1 MGLCWTPGGKM
12 MSLMVMAL
20 LSASA
25 ATAERTEAQTKVFTL
40 EGAIRQALDE
50 SFDLKDARFD
60 LEVANEQVSEAWGS
74 LYPQVDFSASYTRN
88 LTVAENFLP
97 AIIFDPTADPDEL
110 VPVRFGAD
118 NIWQTSITVEQA
130 LFKPEVFVGLGAAG
144 HYKNLQEEAVRGRTQ
159 TVVTRVRIGYY
170 NLLLAREQVR
180 LTDNSVLRVR
190 ESLRE
195 TRALNAAGLASD
207 YDVLRLE
214 VELANLEPNLRRAV
228 NREAGFTRQL
238 GIELGLDQ
246 YGNIEI
252 AGSLADM
259 RLDDRS
265 ANSPE
270 NQEILAFSGTGA
282 DGRPLRQ
289 VLRIASDERSDLR
302 QLALTEDLKR
312 SELKLQKVNYLPEVA
327 LFGTYAITAQE
338 NGSPDFFGENELQR
352 TTSQLAGIRISLPIF
367 QGFSRDA
374 RVDQKRAELRQAE
387 ARTHLARNQAENQV
401 KTLLDQL
408 DEALE
413 RAGAQRL
420 AVGQAQRGFEIAS
433 AQYREGFGSQ
443 LELTDSEV
451 ALRESEFN
459 YAQAVYDYLVTEAQL
474 DQAVGRV
481 PMVDSRGGRTQ

>member
-1 MGLCWTPGGKM
+1 MGGKM
-12 MSLMVMAL
+12 ISLVVLAL
-20 LSASA
+20 VSVSA
-25 ATAERTEAQTKVFTL
+25 ATAVRTEGQTKVFTL
-40 EGAIRQALDE
+40 EEAVRQALDE
-50 SFDLKDARFD
+50 SAELQDARFD

-88 LTVAENFLP
+88 LTVAQSFLP
-97 AIIFDPTADPDEL
+97 AVIFDPNADPDDL

-118 NIWQTSITVEQA
+118 NIWRTSVTVEQA

-144 HYKNLQEEAVRGRTQ
+144 RFKNLQVEALRGRTQ

-180 LTDNSVLRVR
+180 LTDNSVRRVR

-195 TRALNAAGLASD
+195 TRALNAAGLAAD

-228 NREAGFTRQL
+228 NGEAGFTRQL
-238 GIELGLDQ
+238 GIDLGLDR
-246 YGNIEI
+246 YDEIEV

-259 RLDDRS
+259 QLDDFD

-270 NQEILAFSGTGA
+270 NREILAFSGTGA
-282 DGRPLRQ
+282 DGRSTRP
-289 VLRIASDERSDLR
+289 VLRMASDDRSDLR

-312 SELKLQKVNYLPEVA
+312 AELKLQRVDYLPEIA
-327 LFGTYAITAQE
+327 LFGAYTVVAQE
-338 NGSPDFFGENELQR
+338 NGSPDFFGENDFQR
-352 TTSQLAGIRISLPIF
+352 TTSQLAGIRISLPLF

-374 RVDQKRAELRQAE
+374 RVDGKRAELRQAE
-387 ARTHLARNQAENQV
+387 ARSRLARNQAEHQV
-401 KTLLDQL
+401 TTLLDQL

-413 RAGAQRL
+413 RARAQRS
-420 AVGQAQRGFEIAS
+420 AVGQARRGFEIAS
-433 AQYREGFGSQ
+433 AQYREGLGSQ
-443 LELTDSEV
+443 LELTDAEV

-459 YAQAVYDYLVTEAQL
+459 YAQAVYDYLVAEAQL
-474 DQAVGRV
+474 DQAVGKV
-481 PMVDSRGGRTQ
+481 PMVDSRDGSTP